1 MKYKTALPYF
11 PEEDI
16 KYILHEMEKLLKGD
30 GLLSM
35 GKNVQKFEKDFAN
48 YIGVEFA
55 ITTTSGTSALESI
68 LAATSI
74 TKGAEIIVPSQTFI
88 ATVSSVVQKGARPI
102 FAEINNNFLLDFE
115 DMKSKITNKTKA
127 VICVHF
133 AGLID
138 ENLLEIKSWLRERG
152 IILIEDAAHA
162 HGASLDNKKAG
173 SIGDAAA
180 FSFYSTKNMTT
191 GEGGMITTNDE
202 LIAEK
207 CRSIRS
213 RGLDMRAGYEIF
225 NELGTNQRMTEFQAL
240 MGITQLKRL
249 NEFISHRNKVADT
262 YTKCLKPLLEIGSIQ
277 LLEVNK
283 NRIIHAF
290 WRYIIFLTNE
300 QDRDQI
306 RNNMENHSI
315 KIDWPYQP
323 LVHLQPIMQKLYDT
337 KKEDLPFS
345 ERLSETHICLPIHIG
360 ISIDNARH
368 IGNTLIKYL

>member
-1 MKYKTALPYF
+1 MKYNTALPYF

-35 GKNVQKFEKDFAN
+35 GEHVQQFEKDFAD

-55 ITTTSGTSALESI
+55 IATTSGTSALESI

-74 TKGAEIIVPSQTFI
+74 TQGVEVIVPSQTFI

-138 ENLLEIKSWLRERG
+138 ENLLEIKSWLKERG
-152 IILIEDAAHA
+152 ILLIEDAAHA
-162 HGASLDNKKAG
+162 HGASLENKKAG

-191 GEGGMITTNDE
+191 GEGGMITTNDK

-207 CRSIRS
+207 CRSIGS

-240 MGITQLKRL
+240 MGISQLKRL
-249 NEFISHRNKVADT
+249 NEFVTHRNKVADT
-262 YTKCLKPLLEIGSIQ
+262 YTKCLRPLAEIGSIQ
-277 LLEVNK
+277 FLDVNNNK
-283 NRIIHAF
+283 LIHAF

-306 RNNMENHSI
+306 KKNMENHSI

-323 LVHLQPIMQKLYDT
+323 LVHLQPIIQKLFDT
-337 KKEDLPFS
+337 QKDDLPFS
-345 ERLSETHICLPIHIG
+345 EKLSETHICLPIHLG
-360 ISIDNARH
+360 ISENNARH
-368 IGNTLIKYL
+368 ISDTLINYL